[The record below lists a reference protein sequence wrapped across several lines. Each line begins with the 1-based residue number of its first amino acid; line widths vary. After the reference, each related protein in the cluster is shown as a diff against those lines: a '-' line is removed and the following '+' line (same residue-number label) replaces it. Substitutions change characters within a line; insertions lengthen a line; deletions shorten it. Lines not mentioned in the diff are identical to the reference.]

1 MNTTPALI
9 VNIQRQP
16 GANVIQVVDSI
27 KRLLPSLSELAAG
40 GDHGQTADRP
50 HDHHPRLG

>member
-16 GANVIQVVDSI
+16 GANVIAVVDSI
-27 KRLLPSLSELAAG
+27 KKLLPALDGLAPAVG
-40 GDHGQTADRP
+40 R
-50 HDHHPRLG
+50 RSRR